1 MECVSYLQR
10 RQSKSVDRVALR
22 ERILALVGKL
32 SKDIFQINSL
42 SLLLRLSLPR
52 AFQVL
57 LGRGEG
63 WRMLSCKKLEGN
75 AGGELL

>member
-57 LGRGEG
+57 LGRPGG
-63 WRMLSCKKLEGN
+63 RMADVVL
-75 AGGELL
+75 